1 MFEQKYKRIEYEDRQ
16 IGKRLMSNMVLII
29 ALSVLTF
36 GAFLMATTFSA
47 SNAPETTFDS
57 LRGSENGVGVSSLKD
72 TKSTLES
79 PTESELDN
87 IFSYSESENNYI
99 AQAVNGAKDEIEY
112 TGMELTSRVEEDL
125 MKDMEKVEITMMESL
140 EDVTKQVSGSKVS
153 KEVIESVQNE
163 AVDRLEEKM
172 IDKIDSIAKEAT
184 ENGKENIDK
193 VVKDDK
199 EKGKENAPVVGIV
212 DDVDLKEWEAENIIA
227 KVVEGESIELID
239 NLGQEAKDIAK
250 GVIEDLLD
258 VEMSDSDISNAFNK
272 AKIDDKSKN
281 IDAISDEITDAKA
294 VIEAVEEEELAGT
307 EEELSFKIF
316 DVVKEKLFGSKASK
330 EDEERIVEELEEK
343 EFLKLES
350 AADKVEKLAESNIDM
365 IAEKYEEL
373 GKNTKEILDE
383 VQEEEWK
390 SENKIV
396 DAIENKTQ
404 EIIKS
409 LDEDFQEV
417 TKDEKGN

>member
-79 PTESELDN
+79 PTESEGEND
-87 IFSYSESENNYI
+87 SYSESENNYI